1 LTATQTLQDY
11 EAASTP
17 EVTAETTTPPNRTR
31 KATPFQAID
40 ASGIGAEP
48 AP

>member
-11 EAASTP
+11 EAASSP

-31 KATPFQAID
+31 KATPLQASD
-40 ASGIGAEP
+40 AYDIGAEP